1 MIASRF
7 PMEVRFPG
15 LGLDFEINNVA
26 FSIFGFDIYWY
37 ALIIVT
43 GLVLAV
49 LYAMRRSERFGL
61 DRDDMLDVIIVGF
74 ICSIIGARLYYI
86 IFYDHKFDSF
96 WDAVNLRDGG
106 IAIYGAVIGAFLGGG
121 LMCRKKKM
129 SAPAMFDAAGLGFL
143 IGQGIGRWGN
153 FANQEA
159 FGTPTDLPW
168 GMQSANTGNVPVHP
182 CFLYESLWCLIGFA
196 VLHFLSKKWYKFRGQ
211 YFLLYLLWYGL
222 GRAWIEG
229 LRTDSLWLVPGV
241 IRVSQLLA
249 VLCVVV
255 TIPLLVLGLKG
266 RIPAFKPVEEA
277 EAEALEQA
285 GAPEAAEETGA
296 QESETAEETG
306 SPEAAGSADHGGE

>member
-7 PMEVRFPG
+7 PMEVKFPG

-26 FSIFGFDIYWY
+26 FSIFGFEIYWY

-43 GLVLAV
+43 GLILAV
-49 LYAMRRSERFGL
+49 LYAMKRSKRFGL

-86 IFYDHKFDSF
+86 IFYDHKFDSL
-96 WDAVNLRDGG
+96 WDAINLRDGG

-129 SAPAMFDAAGLGFL
+129 SVLAMFDVTGISFL

-153 FANQEA
+153 FTNQEA

-182 CFLYESLWCLIGFA
+182 CFLYESIWCLAGFA
-196 VLHFLSKKWYKFRGQ
+196 LLHFLSRKWYKFKGQ
-211 YFLLYLLWYGL
+211 YFLMYLLWYGL
-222 GRAWIEG
+222 GRMWIEG
-229 LRTDSLWLVPGV
+229 LRTDSLWLIPNV

-249 VLCVVV
+249 VVCVIA

-266 RIPAFKPVEEA
+266 KIPMFVPVEQSVGADAADSSDDAIE
-277 EAEALEQA
+277 EEKALLADES
-285 GAPEAAEETGA
+285 GDPNE
-296 QESETAEETG
+296 ESEEERLRRLN
-306 SPEAAGSADHGGE
+306 